1 MEVPAI
7 VRGSRVPAKEAGKV
21 PAKEGR
27 SSTVQADL
35 TRGKREREGSPRTK
49 KYKRGGPKEG
59 HDFSN
64 TDRTDRAAQERV
76 QYQRAG
82 PPGQLL
88 HR

>member
-1 MEVPAI
+1 VLA
-7 VRGSRVPAKEAGKV
+7 RG
-21 PAKEGR
+21 

-35 TRGKREREGSPRTK
+35 TRGKREREGSPVTK
-49 KYKRGGPKEG
+49 KYEHGGPRQG
-59 HDFSN
+59 HHFLKA
-64 TDRTDRAAQERV
+64 DRTDRAIQERL